1 MPLEGA
7 GETTKSSFF
16 LHAVYSSGGPSVI
29 IRTKRIPEDGFSRK
43 VLGKPGERAVFR
55 EVRRRESE
63 GMPVAFSVLVLS
75 PGARSTRV
83 AAFCEDVLLWEEEL
97 FHEEHTPACLGGLG
111 TQAEARCEILE
122 RLLEERPSGGG
133 AFDAVV
139 GRGGVVAPVPG
150 GFYAVDEALVR
161 HLLRDHP
168 QGHVSNLGGL
178 LARALALPRG
188 LPALMGDPVS
198 AEERDPVAR
207 LSGLPELPR
216 KALAHTLSLKA
227 VVRAAARELE
237 KPWEELRVVAVHL
250 GNGISACAHRDGRMV
265 DLTNPNDAGPFSLDQ
280 AGGVPSGD
288 LVRLCFSGAYTLQDV
303 RTALVGAG
311 GVMGYLGTDD
321 LASVHAR
328 RKAGDG
334 DAERVF
340 SAMAYQVGEEIG
352 ALAAALA
359 GRVDAV
365 LLTGPLAGDPFLVQ
379 RVREWV
385 QWIAP
390 VLVFAGGNELGFLA
404 EGARRV
410 LSGEE
415 PAKRYGDYVVTGEE

>member
-1 MPLEGA
+1 
-7 GETTKSSFF
+7 
-16 LHAVYSSGGPSVI
+16 
-29 IRTKRIPEDGFSRK
+29 
-43 VLGKPGERAVFR
+43 
-55 EVRRRESE
+55 
-63 GMPVAFSVLVLS
+63 
-75 PGARSTRV
+75 
-83 AAFCEDVLLWEEEL
+83 
-97 FHEEHTPACLGGLG
+97 
-111 TQAEARCEILE
+111 
-122 RLLEERPSGGG
+122 
-133 AFDAVV
+133 
-139 GRGGVVAPVPG
+139 
-150 GFYAVDEALVR
+150 
-161 HLLRDHP
+161 
-168 QGHVSNLGGL
+168 
-178 LARALALPRG
+178 
-188 LPALMGDPVS
+188 
-198 AEERDPVAR
+198 
-207 LSGLPELPR
+207 
-216 KALAHTLSLKA
+216 
-227 VVRAAARELE
+227 
-237 KPWEELRVVAVHL
+237 
-250 GNGISACAHRDGRMV
+250 
-265 DLTNPNDAGPFSLDQ
+265 
-280 AGGVPSGD
+280 
-288 LVRLCFSGAYTLQDV
+288 
-303 RTALVGAG
+303 
-311 GVMGYLGTDD
+311 MGYLGTDD